1 MQQLSGLD
9 NAFLLMEA
17 GGQLGHVA
25 SLIVFDTE
33 GLGGRSFRD
42 VMEEM
47 FENRLPQLPPYRR
60 RLVEVPF
67 DLDRPYWIDDPDF
80 DLDFH
85 LRHIAVPPPG
95 DDQQLSELV
104 ARIHARPL
112 DRSRPL
118 WEVYVI
124 EGLANGRIALYT
136 KIHHCTIDGASGTE
150 LMRVLLDQTPYPTPA
165 PSGAVEPFSPEQV
178 PPSLQMFARG
188 LVGVLWTPARL
199 AGTVFRTGRS
209 LWQSSEA
216 LGAVAQS
223 IGLDQLP
230 IVGGWLKSQAP
241 QVDAD
246 PIPQTPAPRTP
257 FNRSITAHRRFAFF
271 SLPLADFKH
280 VKDAFETTLNDV
292 VMAVSGGALRRYLEE
307 KDALPNE
314 PLKAMVP
321 VSVRSESQMRDY
333 TNRVTQV
340 VAELATEIP
349 DPVARLRR
357 IHTAMKTAKRMQKA
371 TPAALLTDW
380 SEVATPA
387 LLAQA
392 ARIAART
399 KVMDRLNPP
408 FNVIISNVPGPR
420 EPLYCGGAEMQTYY
434 PVSAIADG
442 QGLNI
447 TVTSYRDHLDFGLIA
462 CRELVPDVWSFKDL
476 FAEALEELV
485 KAAERAPTPK
495 RTARRPT
502 ESADA
507 QRGEA
512 ERRPERERA
521 ASAKARQDEGS

>member
-9 NAFLLMEA
+9 NAFLVMEA

-25 SLIVFDTE
+25 SLVIFDTA
-33 GLGGRSFRD
+33 GLGDRSFRD
-42 VMEEM
+42 ALEETL
-47 FENRLPQLPPYRR
+47 ESRLHQLPPYRR

-67 DLDRPYWIDDPDF
+67 DLDRPYWIEDPNF

-95 DDQQLSELV
+95 NDQQLSELV

-124 EGLANGRIALYT
+124 EGLANGRVALYT

-150 LMRVLLDQTPYPTPA
+150 MMRVLLDQTPDPVPESR
-165 PSGAVEPFSPEQV
+165 PKEPWKPDVV
-178 PPSLQMFARG
+178 PPAAEMLVRG
-188 LVGVLWTPARL
+188 VAGVLFLPARI
-199 AGTVFRTGRS
+199 AGTVFRTARS
-209 LWQSSEA
+209 LWGSSEA
-216 LGAVAQS
+216 LGAVAHT
-223 IGLDQLP
+223 IGLDKLP
-230 IVGGWLKSQAP
+230 IAGSWLARQAP

-257 FNRSITAHRRFAFF
+257 WNRAITPHRRFAFF

-280 VKDAFETTLNDV
+280 VKDAFGTTLNDV
-292 VMAVSGGALRRYLEE
+292 VMAVSGSVLRRYLEDQ
-307 KDALPNE
+307 KALPTE

-321 VSVRSESQMRDY
+321 VSVRSESQMHDY

-340 VAELATEIP
+340 VAELATEIA

-357 IHTAMKTAKRMQKA
+357 IHNAMKSAKRMQQA

-380 SEVATPA
+380 TEVATPA

-420 EPLYCGGAEMQTYY
+420 EPLYCGGAQMQTYY

-442 QGLNI
+442 QGINI
-447 TVTSYRDHLDFGLIA
+447 TVTSYRDHLDFGIIA
-462 CRELVPDVWSFKDL
+462 CRELVPDVWRFKDL
-476 FAEALEELV
+476 FGEALEELV
-485 KAAERAPTPK
+485 KAAERA
-495 RTARRPT
+495 
-502 ESADA
+502 
-507 QRGEA
+507 
-512 ERRPERERA
+512 A
-521 ASAKARQDEGS
+521 AAKTDRDH

>member
-25 SLIVFDTE
+25 SLVMFDAT
-33 GLGGRSFRD
+33 GLGERSFRD
-42 VMEEM
+42 ALEETL
-47 FENRLPQLPPYRR
+47 EKRLPLLPPYRR

-67 DLDRPYWIDDPDF
+67 DLDRPYWIEDPNF

-95 DDQQLSELV
+95 DDQQLSELI
-104 ARIHARPL
+104 ARIHARAL
-112 DRSRPL
+112 DRGRPL
-118 WEVYVI
+118 WETYVI
-124 EGLANGRIALYT
+124 EGLANGRVALYT

-150 LMRVLLDQTPYPTPA
+150 MMRVLLDRAPDAEPA
-165 PSGAVEPFSPEQV
+165 QGAVETWRPEAV
-178 PPSLQMFARG
+178 PRSMEMFARG
-188 LVGVLWTPARL
+188 VAGLALSPAKI
-199 AGTVFRTGRS
+199 AGTVFRTARS
-209 LWQSSEA
+209 LWQSNEA
-216 LGAVAQS
+216 LGAVANTL
-223 IGLDQLP
+223 GLDKLP
-230 IVGGWLKSQAP
+230 VVGSWLERQAP

-257 FNRSITAHRRFAFF
+257 FNRAITPHRRFAFF

-280 VKDAFETTLNDV
+280 VKDAFGTTLNDV
-292 VMAVSGGALRRYLEE
+292 VMAVSGSALRRYLES
-307 KDALPNE
+307 KNALPNE

-321 VSVRSESQMRDY
+321 VSVRSESQKQEF

-340 VAELATEIP
+340 ISELATEIA
-349 DPVARLRR
+349 DPVTRLRR
-357 IHTAMKTAKRMQKA
+357 IHNAMKSAKRMQQA

-380 SEVATPA
+380 TEVATPA

-399 KVMDRLNPP
+399 KVMNRLSPP

-420 EPLYCGGAEMQTYY
+420 EPLYCGGALMQTYY

-447 TVTSYRDHLDFGLIA
+447 TVTSYRDHLDFGIIA
-462 CRELVPDVWSFKDL
+462 CRELVPDVWCFKDL
-476 FAEALEELV
+476 FAESLEELV
-485 KAAERAPTPK
+485 KAAEQLP
-495 RTARRPT
+495 
-502 ESADA
+502 
-507 QRGEA
+507 
-512 ERRPERERA
+512 
-521 ASAKARQDEGS
+521 AKGKDD

>member
-150 LMRVLLDQTPYPTPA
+150 LMRVLLDTTPEPVPEPPGEPWQTEA
-165 PSGAVEPFSPEQV
+165 V
-178 PPSLQMFARG
+178 PPATEMFARG
-188 LVGVLWTPARL
+188 VGSLMLTPARV
-199 AGTVFRTGRS
+199 AGTLFRTARS
-209 LWQSSEA
+209 LWQSNEA
-216 LGAVAQS
+216 LGAVANMV
-223 IGLDQLP
+223 GLDELP
-230 IVGGWLKSQAP
+230 IVGGWLKRQSA

-246 PIPQTPAPRTP
+246 PIRRRPRRAR
-257 FNRSITAHRRFAFF
+257 RS
-271 SLPLADFKH
+271 
-280 VKDAFETTLNDV
+280 
-292 VMAVSGGALRRYLEE
+292 
-307 KDALPNE
+307 
-314 PLKAMVP
+314 
-321 VSVRSESQMRDY
+321 
-333 TNRVTQV
+333 
-340 VAELATEIP
+340 
-349 DPVARLRR
+349 
-357 IHTAMKTAKRMQKA
+357 
-371 TPAALLTDW
+371 
-380 SEVATPA
+380 
-387 LLAQA
+387 
-392 ARIAART
+392 
-399 KVMDRLNPP
+399 
-408 FNVIISNVPGPR
+408 
-420 EPLYCGGAEMQTYY
+420 
-434 PVSAIADG
+434 
-442 QGLNI
+442 
-447 TVTSYRDHLDFGLIA
+447 
-462 CRELVPDVWSFKDL
+462 
-476 FAEALEELV
+476 
-485 KAAERAPTPK
+485 
-495 RTARRPT
+495 TARSRRTGASRSSRCRSPT
-502 ESADA
+502 S
-507 QRGEA
+507 
-512 ERRPERERA
+512 
-521 ASAKARQDEGS
+521 ST

>member
-17 GGQLGHVA
+17 GGQLGHVG
-25 SLIVFDTE
+25 SLVHYDAK
-33 GLGGRSFRD
+33 GMSGAAFRD
-42 VMEEM
+42 AIEQTIEK
-47 FENRLPQLPPYRR
+47 RLSQLLPYRR
-60 RLVEVPF
+60 RLVEVPLN
-67 DLDRPYWIDDPDF
+67 LDRPYWIEDPNF

-95 DDQQLSELV
+95 DDQQLAELV
-104 ARIHARPL
+104 ARIHARAL
-112 DRSRPL
+112 DRGKPL
-118 WEVYVI
+118 WEIYVI
-124 EGLANGRIALYT
+124 EGLANGRVAMYS

-150 LMRVLLDQTPYPTPA
+150 MMRVLLDLTPNPA
-165 PSGAVEPFSPEQV
+165 PEPPYEPWKPEAV
-178 PPSLQMFARG
+178 PPTMEMFARG
-188 LVGVLWTPARL
+188 VGSVMLTPARIASTL
-199 AGTVFRTGRS
+199 FRTARS
-209 LWQSSEA
+209 LWQSNEA
-216 LGAVAQS
+216 LGAVANM
-223 IGLDQLP
+223 IGLDELP
-230 IVGGWLKSQAP
+230 IVGGWLKRQAP

-257 FNRSITAHRRFAFF
+257 FNRTITPHRRFAFF

-280 VKDAFETTLNDV
+280 VKSAFDTTLNDV
-292 VMAVSGGALRRYLEE
+292 VMAVTGSALRRYLED
-307 KDALPNE
+307 KDALPSE

-321 VSVRSESQMRDY
+321 VSVRSESQKQEY

-340 VAELATEIP
+340 VSELATEIA

-357 IHTAMKTAKRMQKA
+357 IHNAMKSAKRMQKA
-371 TPAALLTDW
+371 TPATLLTDW
-380 SEVATPA
+380 TEVATPA
-387 LLAQA
+387 LIAQA

-420 EPLYCGGAEMQTYY
+420 EPLYCGGAQMQTYY

-476 FAEALEELV
+476 FAESLEELV
-485 KAAERAPTPK
+485 KAAERAL
-495 RTARRPT
+495 
-502 ESADA
+502 SANTDS
-507 QRGEA
+507 QEH
-512 ERRPERERA
+512 
-521 ASAKARQDEGS
+521 

>member
-17 GGQLGHVA
+17 GGQLGHVG
-25 SLIVFDTE
+25 SLVHYDAQGIS
-33 GLGGRSFRD
+33 GAAFRD
-42 VMEEM
+42 AIEETI
-47 FENRLPQLPPYRR
+47 EKRLSQLLPYRR
-60 RLVEVPF
+60 RLVEVPLN
-67 DLDRPYWIDDPDF
+67 LDRPYWIEDPNF

-95 DDQQLSELV
+95 DDQQLAELV
-104 ARIHARPL
+104 ARIHARAL
-112 DRSRPL
+112 DRAKPL
-118 WEVYVI
+118 WEIYVI
-124 EGLANGRIALYT
+124 EGLANGRVAMYS

-150 LMRVLLDQTPYPTPA
+150 MMRVLLDRTPDP
-165 PSGAVEPFSPEQV
+165 EPEPPHEPWKPEAV
-178 PPSLQMFARG
+178 PPTMEMFARG
-188 LVGVLWTPARL
+188 VGSVMLTPARIASTL
-199 AGTVFRTGRS
+199 FRTARS
-209 LWQSSEA
+209 LWQSNEA
-216 LGAVAQS
+216 LGAVANMV
-223 IGLDQLP
+223 GLDELP
-230 IVGGWLKSQAP
+230 LVGGWLKSRAP

-280 VKDAFETTLNDV
+280 VKGAFETTLNDV
-292 VMAVSGGALRRYLEE
+292 VMAVTGSALRRYLED
-307 KDALPNE
+307 KDALPSE

-321 VSVRSESQMRDY
+321 VSVRSESQKQEY

-340 VAELATEIP
+340 VSELATEIA

-357 IHTAMKTAKRMQKA
+357 IHNAMKSAKRMQQA
-371 TPAALLTDW
+371 TPATLLTDW

-387 LLAQA
+387 LIAQA

-420 EPLYCGGAEMQTYY
+420 EPLYCGGAQMQTYY

-462 CRELVPDVWSFKDL
+462 CRELVPDVWVFKDL
-476 FAEALEELV
+476 FAESLEELV
-485 KAAERAPTPK
+485 KAAELAPRVT
-495 RTARRPT
+495 
-502 ESADA
+502 
-507 QRGEA
+507 RGPVEH
-512 ERRPERERA
+512 
-521 ASAKARQDEGS
+521 

>member
-42 VMEEM
+42 AMEET
-47 FENRLPQLPPYRR
+47 FEDRLPQLPPYRR

-67 DLDRPYWIDDPDF
+67 DLDRPYWIDDPNF

-85 LRHIAVPPPG
+85 LRHVAVPPPG

-112 DRSRPL
+112 DRARPL

-124 EGLANGRIALYT
+124 EGLANGRVALYT

-150 LMRVLLDQTPYPTPA
+150 MMRVLLDQSPHPLPA
-165 PSGAVEPFSPEQV
+165 PGPVAEFKPEAV

-188 LVGVLWTPARL
+188 VVGVMWTPARL

-216 LGAVAQS
+216 LGAVAHS
-223 IGLDQLP
+223 LGLDELP
-230 IVGGWLKSQAP
+230 LIGGWLKNQAP

-257 FNRSITAHRRFAFF
+257 FNRTITPHRRFAFF

-280 VKDAFETTLNDV
+280 VKTAFETTLNDV
-292 VMAVSGGALRRYLEE
+292 VMAVSGGALRRYLED

-340 VAELATEIP
+340 VAELTTEIP

-357 IHTAMKTAKRMQKA
+357 IHSAMKSAKRMQQA

-442 QGLNI
+442 QGMNI
-447 TVTSYRDHLDFGLIA
+447 TVTSYRDHLDFGIIA
-462 CRELVPDVWSFKDL
+462 CRELVPDVWCFKDL
-476 FAEALEELV
+476 FAESLEELV
-485 KAAERAPTPK
+485 KAAERAPSPK
-495 RTARRPT
+495 RGA
-502 ESADA
+502 
-507 QRGEA
+507 A
-512 ERRPERERA
+512 EN
-521 ASAKARQDEGS
+521 